1 MGIRRPWL
9 LGSIAF
15 SLVAVQAAFAPS
27 LAGLL
32 RRHLTRRAVEFAA
45 LTVKVAPLTWFD
57 LLAGRLRRVEVRAEE
72 ISFGGPRL
80 ALLHMDLRELVL
92 APRKV
97 FFSGEAAVRS
107 LGPSEI
113 TARVEEKALNEYCR
127 KAYPALPVSFSLAPN
142 KISLSGRLEIFGR
155 VLSFSTSGR
164 LSVAKGDCLRYV
176 PAEIEA
182 AGRRLPS
189 SWLAAY
195 GEKLAL
201 EFPLAL
207 PLPVV
212 LREVRLGDG
221 YLEVLWRESPADRES
236 GRPE

>member
-9 LGSIAF
+9 LGGIAF
-15 SLVAVQAAFAPS
+15 SLVAAQAALAPS

-32 RRHLTRRAVEFAA
+32 RRHLARRAVEFAA

-92 APRKV
+92 APGRV
-97 FFSGEAAVRS
+97 LLRGEATVRS
-107 LGPSEI
+107 LGPSKI
-113 TARVEEKALNEYCR
+113 AARLEEKALNEYCR
-127 KAYPALPVSFSLAPN
+127 RAYPALPVSIRLDEN
-142 KISLSGRLEIFGR
+142 KVGLSGRLEIFGR
-155 VLSFSTSGR
+155 LLSFSTSGR
-164 LSVAKGDCLRYV
+164 LSVADGDRLRYL

-195 GEKLAL
+195 GEELAL

-207 PLPVV
+207 PLPVI

-221 YLEVLWRESPADRES
+221 YLEVLWRESPAAREP